1 MRLASSALAHLI
13 QALGFTTGDKAMS
26 ENENVTNSVTTTE
39 KGFFGKLSNGDFGL
53 AKTYWLYGVLVGFV
67 LNIAMKP
74 ITSIGLLVIVMLAYT
89 AYEIP
94 VIMGVWRAAN
104 KYEGSKFWAVLAKI
118 SVVLGTIMLVVGLIA
133 IVGLLGQ
140 A

>member
-1 MRLASSALAHLI
+1 MN
-13 QALGFTTGDKAMS
+13 
-26 ENENVTNSVTTTE
+26 ENENVANDSETAE

-53 AKTYWLYGVLVGFV
+53 AKTYWLYGVLVGFIV
-67 LNIAMKP
+67 NIAMKP
-74 ITSIGLLVIVMLAYT
+74 ITSIGLLVFVMLAYT

-94 VIMGVWRAAN
+94 VIMGTWRAAN
-104 KYEGSKFWAVLAKI
+104 KYEGSKIWVVLAKI
-118 SVVLGTIMLVVGLIA
+118 AVVLGAIMLVIGLIS

>member
-1 MRLASSALAHLI
+1 
-13 QALGFTTGDKAMS
+13 MS
-26 ENENVTNSVTTTE
+26 ENENVTTTE
-39 KGFFGKLSNGDFGL
+39 KGFFGKLSNGDYGL

-67 LNIAMKP
+67 VNIEMKP

-94 VIMGVWRAAN
+94 VVMGTWRAAN
-104 KYEGSKFWAVLAKI
+104 KYEGSKVWAVLAKI
-118 SVVLGTIMLVVGLIA
+118 AVVLGAIMLVVGLIA

>member
-1 MRLASSALAHLI
+1 
-13 QALGFTTGDKAMS
+13 MS
-26 ENENVTNSVTTTE
+26 EIETTANDSTE
-39 KGFFGKLSNGDFGL
+39 KGFFGKLANGDFGL
-53 AKTYWLYGVLVGFV
+53 AKTYWLYGVLVGFIV
-67 LNIAMKP
+67 NIAMKP

-94 VIMGVWRAAN
+94 VIMGTWRAAN
-104 KYEGSKFWAVLAKI
+104 KYQGSKIWAVLAKI
-118 SVVLGTIMLVVGLIA
+118 AVVLGAIMLVVGLIA

>member
-1 MRLASSALAHLI
+1 
-13 QALGFTTGDKAMS
+13 MS